1 MSDVIEG
8 VSEDVIEIVQ
18 FQTKKGVLPT
28 DFIRAAEPIGS
39 WVMAQPGFRYR
50 SLSQDEQGV
59 WRDVVYWSSMENAK
73 KASDAF
79 MRDNAE
85 SDFMAMIDESSVDM
99 NHSRVVQS
107 QMAACS

>member
-1 MSDVIEG
+1 MS
-8 VSEDVIEIVQ
+8 DVIEIVQ
-18 FQTKKGVLPT
+18 FETKKGVQAT

-50 SLSQDEQGV
+50 SLSQDEQGL

-79 MRDNAE
+79 MRDNAQ
-85 SDFMAMIDESSVDM
+85 SDFMVMIEESSLVM
-99 NHSRVVQS
+99 NHSRVMQS
-107 QMAACS
+107 QMAECS